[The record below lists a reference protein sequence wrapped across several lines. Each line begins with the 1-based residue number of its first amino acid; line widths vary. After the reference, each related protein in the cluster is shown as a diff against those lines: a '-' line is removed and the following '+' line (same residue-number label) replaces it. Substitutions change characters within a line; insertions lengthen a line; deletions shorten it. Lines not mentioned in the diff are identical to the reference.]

1 MARRHDKKIPLP
13 GLWGAGNG
21 DAEIGCYMVSIVDEP
36 HLFTQGRST
45 GEFALL
51 CVFWG
56 VSA

>member
-1 MARRHDKKIPLP
+1 MDTATTKNPRCPDL
-13 GLWGAGNG
+13 GGGNG